1 MRDFKNH
8 RKSAKTVFERLLIR
22 GSLVQAHP
30 EAPEKESCRSTTY
43 RIFLFLTFQIC
54 SQFVANI
61 ILFVAIQRFTFAEFV
76 ATNPAKD
83 NLCKALSSSNV
94 DKLKTL
100 MGFQLSTAVFK
111 EK

>member
-1 MRDFKNH
+1 M
-8 RKSAKTVFERLLIR
+8 
-22 GSLVQAHP
+22 VQAHP
-30 EAPEKESCRSTTY
+30 EAPKKESCKSMIYGT
-43 RIFLFLTFQIC
+43 FLFLTFQIC
-54 SQFVANI
+54 SQIVANI

-83 NLCKALSSSNV
+83 NLCKELSSSNV